1 MGKQVCSCC
10 TVVWS
15 ATTKTTLETSSSSS
29 VTNGRVVT
37 MKKSTHELKDLFG
50 EPLTKERILFMVG
63 TGVFWWIVI
72 YIISKVGE
80 AV

>member
-1 MGKQVCSCC
+1 
-10 TVVWS
+10 
-15 ATTKTTLETSSSSS
+15 
-29 VTNGRVVT
+29 

-50 EPLTKERILFMVG
+50 EPLTKERILFMFS

-80 AV
+80 AF